1 VAVGSNYALF
11 FNALAHSQG
20 AEPAHADGDGD
31 GETLASLLLANLTT
45 VLSFAL
51 ISTSSISALST
62 IGAVVAPGTLL
73 ALLLAM
79 AFAHQAGEQP
89 ATDAPRGP

>member
-20 AEPAHADGDGD
+20 TEPAHADGD